1 MNTLSES
8 GPLKKRS
15 SRKSARFNI
24 PDVTPGSS
32 SDSVKSN
39 RNEITLD
46 VLDDCHSVNTTYV
59 EGSELT
65 LYAKVSEKKTPSRRI
80 HHVLEELESQEVG
93 GVGMKEHS
101 IAAEA
106 LKGLKFII
114 NKKDGPA
121 ALAAA
126 EMRFDELTKYTKG
139 LLHRSRFGECIEWI
153 TKKKDSTDS
162 GSMKGDPEYFSER
175 LFDSLCRRRNIAGEM
190 INKKQFEEFWAQIV
204 NPSFDSTLQTFFDLV
219 DKDGDGKITRKEI
232 TEVIA
237 VAIAI
242 GVGLHAI
249 SHLACDFPRL
259 IHATE
264 EEYKP
269 MQQFF
274 GDQAK
279 NYWHFVK
286 EVEGYTGII
295 MVVVYSK
302 NALALQMRKPQRFE
316 YNSGQYMFV
325 KYADI
330 SPFEWHPFSITSA
343 PSDDFLSVH
352 IRDLGDWTKEINSI
366 FRDEEVVEMDTN
378 GVIEMHNHCTSVYK
392 EGDVRSAIIA
402 MLQKLGYAKDGVDL
416 VSNTRVKSHF
426 GRPNWCDVYKQIDR
440 NHAGSRIGQ
449 SF

>member
-1 MNTLSES
+1 MPSVRES
-8 GPLKKRS
+8 GMTGGAKS
-15 SRKSARFNI
+15 SLTSMG
-24 PDVTPGSS
+24 GSKF
-32 SDSVKSN
+32 DN
-39 RNEITLD
+39 FL
-46 VLDDCHSVNTTYV
+46 
-59 EGSELT
+59 
-65 LYAKVSEKKTPSRRI
+65 LYM
-80 HHVLEELESQEVG
+80 L
-93 GVGMKEHS
+93 
-101 IAAEA
+101 
-106 LKGLKFII
+106 
-114 NKKDGPA
+114 
-121 ALAAA
+121 
-126 EMRFDELTKYTKG
+126 
-139 LLHRSRFGECIEWI
+139 
-153 TKKKDSTDS
+153 
-162 GSMKGDPEYFSER
+162 
-175 LFDSLCRRRNIAGEM
+175 
-190 INKKQFEEFWAQIV
+190 
-204 NPSFDSTLQTFFDLV
+204 
-219 DKDGDGKITRKEI
+219 
-232 TEVIA
+232 
-237 VAIAI
+237 AIAI
-242 GVGLHAI
+242 GVGLLAI

-264 EEYKP
+264 AKYKP

-295 MVVVYSK
+295 MVVLMTIAFTLATPWLRQRNPPSFLKKLTSYNVFKNSKVYDAFVTKVTGFIANLNEYTGYNVFWYSHHLFVIVYTMLIVHGIKPYLTKEWYKKTVVVYSK
-302 NALALQMRKPQRFE
+302 NALALQMTKPQGFE

-352 IRDLGDWTKEINSI
+352 IRDLGDWTKKINEI
-366 FRDEEVVEMDTN
+366 FRDEKVAEMDTN

-426 GRPNWCDVYKQIDR
+426 GRPNWQDVYKQIDR
-440 NHAGSRIGQ
+440 NHTGSKIGQ